1 VVKVEVT
8 EDLEFDCKDTNVV
21 DSLKMKNLNDNYFE
35 SMQNGNYSELNPFP
49 ENNSSLPISVIKKEI
64 IVPEDDEQ
72 SFHVHEE
79 KNVHVQ
85 SVHKDKPRIKC
96 SLCDRHYQG
105 NHSLR
110 AHMRKFHGTVHE
122 KKKPYDCQICDAKF
136 GGKFGLKSH
145 IKLEHENLEKK
156 SAHMKSG
163 GSKKCPV
170 CKEVHEFKARDR
182 SRFFIHVGHE
192 TICSLIGNHYFFA
205 IACHR
210 QTYQNYQPS
219 RQRLI
224 TY

>member
-1 VVKVEVT
+1 MVKVEVI
-8 EDLEFDCKDTNVV
+8 ED
-21 DSLKMKNLNDNYFE
+21 FE
-35 SMQNGNYSELNPFP
+35 SIQTRKFSELNPFP
-49 ENNSSLPISVIKKEI
+49 ENNTSFLPISLIKKEI
-64 IVPEDDEQ
+64 VPEEDEQ

-105 NHSLR
+105 KHSLR

-122 KKKPYDCQICDAKF
+122 KKKPYNCQLCDAKF

-145 IKLEHENLEKK
+145 IKFKHENLELT
-156 SAHMKSG
+156 SAPTKSG

-182 SRFFIHVGHE
+182 SRFFVDVGHE
-192 TICSLIGNHYFFA
+192 TTLSLIGNHYFLTFP
-205 IACHR
+205 ACF
-210 QTYQNYQPS
+210 
-219 RQRLI
+219 
-224 TY
+224 